1 MPRLT
6 TKHYLEIHQMLNYHW
21 FHDPAL
27 YCQLSANEQWD
38 LHTFFWGYKEL
49 SDVALG
55 EHRRTISKQDPSLP
69 QRAGRALS
77 RFKRVVEL
85 RTQIEPGQ
93 LSFKRAPKGS
103 CKVVTY
109 PLVQPELDL
118 AQLARVIIAIERLNR
133 KAAEQKPK
141 L

>member
-21 FHDPAL
+21 FNDPAP
-27 YCQLSANEQWD
+27 YRNLSAKEQWD
-38 LHTFFWGYKEL
+38 LHKFFWGYKEL
-49 SDVALG
+49 SDVALC
-55 EHRRTISKQDPSLP
+55 EHRRTVSKQDPGLP

-77 RFKRVVEL
+77 RFKRVVE
-85 RTQIEPGQ
+85 RRARIEPRQ
-93 LSFKRAPKGS
+93 LSFKRAPKGGY
-103 CKVVTY
+103 KMVAY
-109 PLVQPELDL
+109 PLVRPELDL
-118 AQLARVIIAIERLNR
+118 AQLARTIIAIVDHPR